1 MRRKYSEAERKQ
13 RERERISRAN
23 AAEDRKR
30 EKESLALTAFYITL
44 ILLSYKILRFIGVFK
59 FIKYIFLKIINFIQ
73 YIFLKIINFIQYI
86 FLKIINLI
94 PASIKFIFVPLSK
107 KDTLLIF
114 RLISFALRLNL
125 IFFMVLFIVAMLF
138 ALL

>member
-30 EKESLALTAFYITL
+30 EKESSALTAFYITL

-59 FIKYIFLKIINFIQ
+59 FIK